1 MSISVAIV
9 EDNSDLAEEIT
20 QIITE
25 APDLE
30 LACCCRNMRNAL
42 SRIPAAAPDVV
53 IMDINLPDGSG
64 IEATARLKQQ
74 LPGSEVMI
82 FTIYED
88 SDEIFQALEAG
99 ASGYLLKRASTDEL
113 LRAIRD
119 IMDGNVPM
127 TGEVARKV
135 IQSFQ
140 KKRMLSSMISAAAD
154 KLTPSETDILE
165 LLAKG
170 LPSKEI
176 ASLRCIS
183 VQTVNSHLKSIYDK
197 LHVHSR
203 TEAVIKY
210 LG

>member
-1 MSISVAIV
+1 MPISVAIV

-20 QIITE
+20 QIITD
-25 APDLE
+25 APDLQ
-30 LACCCRNMRNAL
+30 LACCCRNVRAAL
-42 SRIPAAAPDVV
+42 SRIPAAEPDVV

-74 LPGSEVMI
+74 LPRTEVMI

-88 SDEIFQALEAG
+88 SDEIFHALEAG
-99 ASGYLLKRASTDEL
+99 ASGYLLKRAPTDEL
-113 LRAIRD
+113 LRSIRD

-127 TGEVARKV
+127 TSEVARKV

-140 KKRMLSSMISAAAD
+140 KKRMGSQVVNATAD
-154 KLTPSETDILE
+154 RLTPRETDILE

-170 LPSKEI
+170 FPSKEI

-183 VQTVNSHLKSIYDK
+183 VQTVNSHLKNIYDK

>member
-1 MSISVAIV
+1 MPISVAIV
-9 EDNSDLAEEIT
+9 EDNSDLAEEIS

-25 APDLE
+25 TPDLA
-30 LACCCRNMRNAL
+30 LACCCRNVRSAL
-42 SRIPAAAPDVV
+42 AHVPAAAPDVV

-74 LPGSEVMI
+74 LPRAEVMI

-88 SDEIFQALEAG
+88 SDEILQAFEAG
-99 ASGYLLKRASTDEL
+99 ASGYLLKRASTGEL
-113 LRAIRD
+113 LRSIRD
-119 IMDGNVPM
+119 IAGGNVPM
-127 TGEVARKV
+127 SGEVARKV

-140 KKRMLSSMISAAAD
+140 KKSTAAPVIDSAME
-154 KLTPSETDILE
+154 KLTPREADILE

-170 LPSKEI
+170 FPSKEI

-183 VQTVNSHLKSIYDK
+183 VQTVNSHLKNIYDK